1 MPIIQLETRQ
11 KTMPSF
17 WGFARTCTREYKR
30 RVAVGAS
37 HNVCGQAGLR
47 CECSLVRMADRK
59 HPNLG
64 TKLNLLP
71 NSVSGGEFRMHARN
85 REVTFAVLDTK

>member
-1 MPIIQLETRQ
+1 MLRANHVDEMLMPAGGEQ
-11 KTMPSF
+11 PSH
-17 WGFARTCTREYKR
+17 
-30 RVAVGAS
+30 S
-37 HNVCGQAGLR
+37 NVCGQAGLR